1 MIISILIKP
10 GSVAILC
17 IINLFAQGALQ
28 RTLCWQCY
36 FAFQTPL
43 AFQLILSMRKF
54 QNSFVGK
61 QLTRSNSLPF
71 FMVQLKSEKA
81 DSTIESTG
89 LGYQKLS
96 TKKLKTE
103 VLFKRNINIQLLN
116 QESSL
121 VLINLYFQHSPFLFQ
136 DSD

>member
-1 MIISILIKP
+1 
-10 GSVAILC
+10 
-17 IINLFAQGALQ
+17 
-28 RTLCWQCY
+28 
-36 FAFQTPL
+36 
-43 AFQLILSMRKF
+43 
-54 QNSFVGK
+54 
-61 QLTRSNSLPF
+61 
-71 FMVQLKSEKA
+71 MVQLKSEKA
-81 DSTIESTG
+81 DSTKESTG